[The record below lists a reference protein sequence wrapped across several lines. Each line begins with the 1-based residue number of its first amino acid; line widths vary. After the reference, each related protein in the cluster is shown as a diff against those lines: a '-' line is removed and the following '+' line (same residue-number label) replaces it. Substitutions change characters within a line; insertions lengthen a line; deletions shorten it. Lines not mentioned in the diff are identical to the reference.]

1 LETPEP
7 EATKPKSNS
16 RFMLPSAGAIVQL
29 SNDLPLVPCS
39 DQRIRK
45 SLSVKSFVIMA
56 TAVASSLSV
65 LTATVD
71 SAIAALPAVSNPAS
85 PNSAALASDTA
96 RVLKDARTSA
106 AGRKITGAAK
116 PICFAPQPRLQKTLW
131 IRLPKPRSL
140 PA

>member
-1 LETPEP
+1 
-7 EATKPKSNS
+7 
-16 RFMLPSAGAIVQL
+16 M
-29 SNDLPLVPCS
+29 
-39 DQRIRK
+39 
-45 SLSVKSFVIMA
+45 MA

-96 RVLKDARTSA
+96 KALKDAMTSA
-106 AGRKITGAAK
+106 AGKKSTGDAK
-116 PICFAPQPRLQKTLW
+116 PICFGPWPPQLKKTLW
-131 IRLPKPRSL
+131 IMLPKPPSL